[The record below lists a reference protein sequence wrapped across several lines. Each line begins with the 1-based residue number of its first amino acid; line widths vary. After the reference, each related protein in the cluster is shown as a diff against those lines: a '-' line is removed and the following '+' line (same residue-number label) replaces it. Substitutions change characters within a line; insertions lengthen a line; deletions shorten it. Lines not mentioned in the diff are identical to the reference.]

1 MFFQDW
7 NPVVKSLANVCPDIR
22 YYPNYFCGSSLP
34 TWVFG
39 DRITLIGDAA
49 HAHGGAFATGG
60 SLAIDDAYA
69 LYLSLLSVFPK
80 TSTQKPSPEDVRKA
94 LQLYEDTRRPHA
106 VKLLKVVHE
115 NNAMKTKKITAE
127 TQETDEE
134 LRARAARG
142 SGTTWL
148 HEHDV
153 VKTFEEALAASK
165 VQSA

>member
-1 MFFQDW
+1 M
-7 NPVVKSLANVCPDIR
+7 
-22 YYPNYFCGSSLP
+22 
-34 TWVFG
+34 
-39 DRITLIGDAA
+39 IGDAA

-69 LYLSLLSVFPK
+69 LYLALSSVYPE
-80 TSTQKPSPEDVRKA
+80 SAAQKPSPAEVARA
-94 LQLYEDTRRPHA
+94 LKLYEDTRRPHA
-106 VKLLKVVHE
+106 VKLLKVVHI
-115 NNAMKTKKITAE
+115 NNDMKTKKIIAE

-153 VKTFEEALAASK
+153 VKAFDDVLAASK
-165 VQSA
+165 KD

>member
-1 MFFQDW
+1 
-7 NPVVKSLANVCPDIR
+7 VKSLSEVCPDIR

-34 TWVFG
+34 TWIFG
-39 DRITLIGDAA
+39 DRVTLIGDAA

-69 LYLSLLSVFPK
+69 LYLSLLHAFPA
-80 TSTQKPSPEDVRKA
+80 TSTSKPGPDVLLKG
-94 LQLYEDTRRPHA
+94 LKLYEKTRRPHA
-106 VKLLKVVHE
+106 VKLLEVVHR
-115 NNAMKTKKITAE
+115 NNEMKTKKIMAE

-153 VKTFEEALAASK
+153 EK
-165 VQSA
+165 VWREVVRGEGKV